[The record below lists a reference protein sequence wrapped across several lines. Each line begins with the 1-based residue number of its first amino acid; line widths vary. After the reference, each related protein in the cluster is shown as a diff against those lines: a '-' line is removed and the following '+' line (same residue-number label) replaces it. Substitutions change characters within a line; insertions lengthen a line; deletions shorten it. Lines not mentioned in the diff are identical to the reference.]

1 MPGAAGADFG
11 GLLAHEPLAGRA
23 HQRDRLGK
31 QDAHGVAKRN
41 CLLVRAARRRDLLE
55 GGGRQLNG
63 RVQRQ
68 GRELLAL
75 RLLHG
80 LGLAGRELLQ
90 IPHELVGIAAAEEAE
105 ATFHGRHCAAYTQLM
120 STARAE
126 RRVVPLPWMQRGLVW
141 TLGLGA
147 FGLAFSITTTA
158 AYLPPILGEFTGSTS
173 LIALVLAA
181 EGVFAITLPLI
192 VGPWSDTFHTP
203 LGRRRPFMLAALGPI
218 GFCLALMAFMPNL
231 WTTALLVFAFFF
243 AYYVYEPPYRGLYP
257 DVLPARVFGQA
268 QGVQHLMRGLALGVA
283 RGGGGFLFPAWRPA
297 PFLAAAGATTLA
309 CGACVVLVHEPRQEA
324 ERVFRGIRSY
334 LATAWCLLRQ
344 ERDVTLFLAA
354 NAAWEGTFAAA
365 RTFVVLYITVGLGQP
380 LNTSAIALAVVSAGY
395 LVAALVAGRLGDRI
409 GLAPVIVVA
418 SLVYGGVYMAGGLA
432 TQWHDWYLPVIF
444 PIAIAGGIVMTLA
457 WGLLFKLMPPQHRGA
472 IAGLATTTKGLGL
485 LVGPLVAGAAIDILE
500 PHLDSTDGYQVLWPI
515 CGLPVLAVV
524 PLVAR
529 LIPVEKAL
537 PS

>member
-1 MPGAAGADFG
+1 
-11 GLLAHEPLAGRA
+11 
-23 HQRDRLGK
+23 
-31 QDAHGVAKRN
+31 
-41 CLLVRAARRRDLLE
+41 
-55 GGGRQLNG
+55 
-63 RVQRQ
+63 
-68 GRELLAL
+68 
-75 RLLHG
+75 
-80 LGLAGRELLQ
+80 
-90 IPHELVGIAAAEEAE
+90 
-105 ATFHGRHCAAYTQLM
+105 M

-126 RRVVPLPWMQRGLVW
+126 GRVVPLPWVQRGLVW

-158 AYLPPILGEFTGSTS
+158 AYLPPILGEFTESTS

-203 LGRRRPFMLAALGPI
+203 LGRRRPFMLVAVGPI

-243 AYYVYEPPYRGLYP
+243 AYYIYEPPYRGLYP
-257 DVLPARVFGQA
+257 DLLPSSQFGRA
-268 QGVQHLMRGLALGVA
+268 QGIQHVLRGLAIGCALV
-283 RGGGGFLFPAWRPA
+283 GGGFLFHVWNPA
-297 PFLAAAGATTLA
+297 PFLVAAVATTLA
-309 CGACVVLVHEPRQEA
+309 CLAPIALVDEPSVLGD
-324 ERVFRGIRSY
+324 RVFRGVRSY
-334 LATAWCLLRQ
+334 LSTAWCLLRS
-344 ERDVTLFLAA
+344 ERDVTMFLAA

-380 LNTSAIALAVVSAGY
+380 LSTSAIALGVVSAGY

-418 SLVYGGVYMAGGLA
+418 SLVYGGGYMVGGLA
-432 TQWHDWYLPVIF
+432 TEWHDWYLPVIF

-472 IAGLATTTKGLGL
+472 ISGLATTTKGLGL
-485 LVGPLVAGAAIDILE
+485 LVGPLAAGIAIDVLR
-500 PHLDSTDGYQVLWPI
+500 PHLESTDGYQVLWPI
-515 CGLPVLAVV
+515 CGLPILAAV

-529 LIPVEKAL
+529 LIPVEKRKGDVDVRTA
-537 PS
+537 